1 MGLVSKATIKT
12 VKKAI
17 KGEENMPLNWM
28 TIDDT
33 PFQVMLFLEDF
44 HIDYL
49 AQSNDHTQALYIA
62 LKANPDVEWFF
73 RKKSP
78 VFNTWFDGV
87 EQELSGLKSS
97 LSVRGAEKQLLRT
110 FNDWIV
116 YICDPEI
123 YDNLSL
129 TKWDK
134 QELLALTD
142 FNNKRVID
150 IGPATGIQTF
160 PVAEIASAVYA
171 VEPVKTL
178 RDYLRKKSK
187 TKGFNNI
194 YVTEGLMTQLPFED
208 DFADIVM
215 AGHVFGDAP
224 IEEYEEMLRVCKPDG
239 MIILCP
245 GNNDTDDERH
255 AFLVEKGFSWDRF
268 EEPGDGIKRKYWK
281 RITSM

>member
-1 MGLVSKATIKT
+1 
-12 VKKAI
+12 
-17 KGEENMPLNWM
+17 MPLNWM
-28 TIDDT
+28 NIDDT

-49 AQSNDHTQALYIA
+49 TQSNDHTQALYIA
-62 LKANPDVEWFF
+62 LKANPDVEWLF

-78 VFNTWFDGV
+78 VFNTWFNGV
-87 EQELSGLKSS
+87 EEELSGLKPS
-97 LSVRGAEKQLLRT
+97 LSVREAEKHLLRS

-134 QELLALTD
+134 RELLDITD
-142 FNNKRVID
+142 FHNKRVVD
-150 IGPATGIQTF
+150 IGPGTGIQTF
-160 PVAEIASAVYA
+160 PVADFASAVYA

-178 RDYLRKKSK
+178 REFLRKKAK
-187 TKGFNNI
+187 TKGFSNI
-194 YVTEGLMTQLPFED
+194 YVTEGLMTHLPFEN

-215 AGHVFGDAP
+215 SGHVFGDEP
-224 IEEYEEMLRVCKPDG
+224 RKEYEEMHRVCKPNG

-245 GNNDTDDERH
+245 GNNDTDNDRH
-255 AFLVEKGFSWDRF
+255 AFLIEKGFSWGRF
-268 EEPGDGIKRKYWK
+268 EEPGDGIKRKYWN
-281 RITSM
+281 RIVF

>member
-1 MGLVSKATIKT
+1 
-12 VKKAI
+12 
-17 KGEENMPLNWM
+17 MPLNWM
-28 TIDDT
+28 NINET

-49 AQSNDHTQALYIA
+49 TQSSDHTEALYIA
-62 LKANPDVEWFF
+62 LKANPAVEWFF
-73 RKKSP
+73 RKRSS
-78 VFNTWFDGV
+78 VFDTWFDTV
-87 EQELSGLKSS
+87 EQDLSGKKPSI
-97 LSVRGAEKQLLRT
+97 SVREAEKQILRA

-116 YICDPEI
+116 YICDPQI

-134 QELLALTD
+134 RELLDITD
-142 FNNKRVID
+142 FHNKRVVD
-150 IGPATGIQTF
+150 IGPGTGIQTF
-160 PVAEIASAVYA
+160 PVAVLASVVYA

-178 RDYLRKKSK
+178 REYLRKKAK
-187 TKGFNNI
+187 GKGFNNI

-215 AGHVFGDAP
+215 SGHVFGDAP
-224 IEEYEEMLRVCKPDG
+224 KEEYEEMLRVCKPDG

-268 EEPGDGIKRKYWK
+268 EEPGDGTKRKYWK
-281 RITSM
+281 TVI

>member
-1 MGLVSKATIKT
+1 MK
-12 VKKAI
+12 
-17 KGEENMPLNWM
+17 
-28 TIDDT
+28 IDDT
-33 PFQVMLFLEDF
+33 PFQVVLFLEDF

-49 AQSNDHTQALYIA
+49 TQSSDLKEAIYIS
-62 LKANPDVEWFF
+62 LKANSDVEWFF
-73 RKKSP
+73 RKRSL
-78 VFNTWFDGV
+78 VFNTWFDEVEKELIGKKPSLGV
-87 EQELSGLKSS
+87 RE
-97 LSVRGAEKQLLRT
+97 AEKQILSA

-116 YICDPEI
+116 YICDPQI

-134 QELLALTD
+134 RELLDMTD
-142 FNNKRVID
+142 FHNKRVVD
-150 IGPATGIQTF
+150 IGPGTGIQTF
-160 PVAEIASAVYA
+160 PVADLASVVYA

-178 RDYLRKKSK
+178 REYLRKKAKS
-187 TKGFNNI
+187 KGFNNI

-215 AGHVFGDAP
+215 SGHVFGDAP
-224 IEEYEEMLRVCKPDG
+224 KEEYEEMLRVCKPDG

-245 GNNDTDDERH
+245 GNNDKDDNRH

>member
-1 MGLVSKATIKT
+1 
-12 VKKAI
+12 
-17 KGEENMPLNWM
+17 MPLNWM
-28 TIDDT
+28 NIDDT

-49 AQSNDHTQALYIA
+49 TQSSDLKEALYIA
-62 LKANPDVEWFF
+62 LKANSDVEWFF

-78 VFNTWFDGV
+78 TFATWFNDL
-87 EQELSGLKSS
+87 EQALSGTKPSQ
-97 LSVRGAEKQLLRT
+97 SVRDAEKQILRS

-123 YDNLSL
+123 YDNLPL

-134 QELLALTD
+134 RELLEITD
-142 FNNKRVID
+142 FHNKRVVD
-150 IGPATGIQTF
+150 IGPGTGIQTF
-160 PVAEIASAVYA
+160 PVAVLASVVYA

-178 RDYLRKKSK
+178 REYLRKKAK
-187 TKGFNNI
+187 GKGFNNI

-215 AGHVFGDAP
+215 SGHVFGDAP
-224 IEEYEEMLRVCKPDG
+224 KEEYEEMIRVCKPDG

-245 GNNDTDDERH
+245 GNNDTDDDRH

-268 EEPGDGIKRKYWK
+268 EEPGEGIKRKYWK
-281 RITSM
+281 RVI